1 MKIYHGLE
9 DFKPLKNA
17 VVTSGTFDGV
27 HLGHQQILRRLRE
40 IADRINGETVLI
52 TFWPHPR
59 LVLFP
64 DQHDLK
70 LLNTFEEK
78 AELLRMFGVDHLL
91 RIPFTRDFSQTSSED
106 FIKRILVETI
116 GTRKLVIG
124 YDHRFGKNREGS
136 FEHLK
141 RNAPSYGFEVEE
153 IPRHEVDDLV
163 VSSTKIRSSLL
174 AGHMENATELL
185 GRYYDFSGR
194 VIRGERI
201 GRILGFPTANL
212 EIDNPHKLI
221 PANGAYAVRVSLG
234 ERLFGGMMN
243 IGMRPTVGGQQ
254 ITLEVHIFDFS
265 EEIYG
270 DTLKVEFIT
279 RIRDEIS
286 FPHIESLKS
295 QLEIDQV
302 SARNHLSD
310 KL

>member
-9 DFKPLKNA
+9 DFRPVENA

-64 DQHDLK
+64 DQHDLR

-78 AELLRMFGVDHLL
+78 AELLRTFGIDHLL
-91 RIPFTRDFSQTSSED
+91 RIPFTREFSQTSSED
-106 FIKRILVETI
+106 FIRRILVDTI

-136 FEHLK
+136 FDHLK
-141 RNAPSYGFEVEE
+141 NNASSYGFEVEE

-163 VSSTKIRSSLL
+163 VSSTKIRSAL
-174 AGHMENATELL
+174 ALGKMDYAAELL
-185 GRYYDFSGR
+185 GRYYDVSGR
-194 VIRGERI
+194 VVRGERI
-201 GRILGFPTANL
+201 GRVLGFPTANI

-221 PANGAYAVRVSLG
+221 PANGAYAVKVRIG
-234 ERLFGGMMN
+234 ERIFGGMMN
-243 IGMRPTVGGQQ
+243 IGMRPTVGGR
-254 ITLEVHIFDFS
+254 IMTLEVHIFDFD

-270 DTLKVEFIT
+270 DTLKVEFVS
-279 RIRDEIS
+279 RIRDEIP
-286 FPHIESLKS
+286 FPDIESLKT
-295 QLEIDQV
+295 QLETDQV
-302 SARNHLSD
+302 SARQLLTNVL
-310 KL
+310 